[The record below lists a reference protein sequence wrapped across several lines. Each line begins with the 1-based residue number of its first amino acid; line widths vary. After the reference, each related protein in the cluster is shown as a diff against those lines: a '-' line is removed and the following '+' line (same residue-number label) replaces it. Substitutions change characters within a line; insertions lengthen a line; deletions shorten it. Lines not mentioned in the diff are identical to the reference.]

1 MLSTRDLLTRI
12 FGTRIVHC
20 PCREYGTFE
29 DRGRCSAIPAC
40 CRRWFVD
47 VWYRLDL
54 DAKLQHNERWSQHDG
69 WGWGYIACPGCRQC
83 RRARPGAS
91 VSNAPPRDRSGI
103 DAMSTNLA
111 RDVDLRTRRDMDDE
125 GRHGLIPAPWA
136 ATCFGPPR
144 DWRSAAADA
153 ARVIVV
159 SGRRPSAREGVGHE
173 SRR

>member
-20 PCREYGTFE
+20 PCRKYGTFE

-54 DAKLQHNERWSQHDG
+54 DVKLQRNERWSQHDG

-83 RRARPGAS
+83 GARVRVRRCQARPLG
-91 VSNAPPRDRSGI
+91 
-103 DAMSTNLA
+103 T
-111 RDVDLRTRRDMDDE
+111 
-125 GRHGLIPAPWA
+125 
-136 ATCFGPPR
+136 GP
-144 DWRSAAADA
+144 
-153 ARVIVV
+153 
-159 SGRRPSAREGVGHE
+159 E
-173 SRR
+173 SMR